1 MLLEE
6 FDYDLPDEAIA
17 QTPVEPRD
25 SARLLVDHGSR
36 PAEHRHVSDLTE
48 LLSDGDVLVVND
60 SRVIPARLAV
70 QRATGGAV
78 EILLLEPLDET
89 RRVWDA
95 LARPARKLG
104 VGEQLFT
111 ADGAAL
117 IEVGERGA
125 AGDTV
130 HVTVLGEAD
139 PLDTLAAHGTMP
151 LPPYITTRLDR
162 PDRYQTVYAADPG
175 SAAAP
180 TAGLHFTPGLLAAL
194 GHMGVQVAPVEL
206 MVGLDTFKPVS
217 ENDPRDHQIHTER
230 YRVPAETQALC
241 ENAKRVVAVGT
252 TSVRA
257 VETAANTGQR
267 EGRSQLFIHRPYQ
280 WRAVD
285 LMMTNFHLPRTTLLL
300 MIDAFVG
307 NRWRS
312 LYQSALAEGYR
323 FLSFGDAMLLDRRA
337 S

>member
-6 FDYDLPDEAIA
+6 FDYDLPDSAIA
-17 QTPVEPRD
+17 QAPIEPRD
-25 SARLLVDHGSR
+25 AARLLVDRGSR
-36 PAEHRHVSDLTE
+36 PAEHRQVSDLTE
-48 LLSDGDVLVVND
+48 LLRDGDVLVVND
-60 SRVIPARLAV
+60 SRVIPARLAL

-111 ADGAAL
+111 ADGTAL
-117 IEVGERGA
+117 IEVGERGPV
-125 AGDTV
+125 GDTV
-130 HVTVLGEAD
+130 HVTVLGDGD
-139 PLDTLAAHGTMP
+139 PLAALAKHGTMP

-162 PDRYQTVYAADPG
+162 SDRYQTVYAQVPG

-180 TAGLHFTPGLLAAL
+180 TAGLHFTPDLLDTLARR
-194 GHMGVQVAPVEL
+194 GVQVAPVEL

-217 ENDPRDHQIHTER
+217 AEDPRDHQIHTER
-230 YRVPAETQALC
+230 YRVPAETQKLC
-241 ENAKRVVAVGT
+241 EKAKRVVAVGT

-257 VETAANTGQR
+257 IETAATTGQR

-307 NRWRS
+307 DRWRL

-337 S
+337 G